1 MAGVEVHYK
10 DDMKYVR
17 KKPDDLTETVSP
29 KKCAIVAG

>member
-17 KKPDDLTETVSP
+17 EKLDDLTEIVSP
-29 KKCAIVAG
+29 KKETIVAG